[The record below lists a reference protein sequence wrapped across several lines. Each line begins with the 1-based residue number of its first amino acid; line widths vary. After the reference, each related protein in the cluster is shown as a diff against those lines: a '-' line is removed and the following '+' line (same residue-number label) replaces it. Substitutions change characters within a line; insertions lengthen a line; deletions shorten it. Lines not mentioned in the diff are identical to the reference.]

1 MAAMMESDDDEDGG
15 ADFGAIGF
23 MFDAETSRSERRFS
37 FPIGGGA
44 APAPAPA
51 PAPAVG
57 EEASL
62 LEVRLMCIDDDPGFV
77 QSGHYIWPAASTMAT
92 FLAAHW
98 DRDYPADASRPLPTV
113 VELGAGCGL
122 AGLAAMHLGASEVVF
137 TDHDPKTLDL
147 IRENVAMQQEALASS
162 AGRRRRRS
170 DAAAASA
177 SASSSSSSSS
187 PAAASACLLAWGAEH
202 RKDWPPELLFQDVEG
217 GGEDGPGEAASS
229 SK

>member
-37 FPIGGGA
+37 FPIGGA

-77 QSGHYIWPAASTMAT
+77 QSGHYIRPAASTMAT

-122 AGLAAMHLGASEVVF
+122 AGLAAAPRSVRGGLHRPRPQ
-137 TDHDPKTLDL
+137 DPRPHS
-147 IRENVAMQQEALASS
+147 RERRHA
-162 AGRRRRRS
+162 AGGS
-170 DAAAASA
+170 
-177 SASSSSSSSS
+177 
-187 PAAASACLLAWGAEH
+187 
-202 RKDWPPELLFQDVEG
+202 
-217 GGEDGPGEAASS
+217 GEQYW
-229 SK
+229 